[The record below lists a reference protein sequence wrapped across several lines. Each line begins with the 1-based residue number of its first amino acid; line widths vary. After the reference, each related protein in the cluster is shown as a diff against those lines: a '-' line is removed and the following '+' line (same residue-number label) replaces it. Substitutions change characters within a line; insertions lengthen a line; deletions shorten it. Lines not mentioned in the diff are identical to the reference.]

1 MPSFICRPSSRAEPL
16 NGAAMP
22 KRISLSVTPRTL
34 GPGVAAMAGA
44 GAAGKAA
51 GGIAAA
57 IDVVGSGAG
66 GAGGAAGTA
75 GAATAVAGC
84 AAAALT
90 GSSAGAVGAVVS
102 TPREVIA
109 ASCGAGDVGAGALA
123 KR

>member
-66 GAGGAAGTA
+66 GAAGTA

-109 ASCGAGDVGAGALA
+109 ASCGAGDVGAGAL
-123 KR
+123 